1 MSSTKH
7 VGDLGMSSYAHWIT
21 FGGARLVHIHWNRL
35 VSEPNEVA
43 STSIGSLI
51 QALICCHPSKIV
63 GKYNPPMVGH
73 SPTNMH
79 IDVYVYATN
88 VAQHESI
95 PKINPT

>member
-1 MSSTKH
+1 
-7 VGDLGMSSYAHWIT
+7 
-21 FGGARLVHIHWNRL
+21 
-35 VSEPNEVA
+35 
-43 STSIGSLI
+43 
-51 QALICCHPSKIV
+51 LICCHPSKIV